1 MEVIFKAE
9 FIDLFFLILC
19 LRVIYISISRG
30 LISENFKIVG
40 ILFSSFFAFQYFA
53 FLGDVLRN
61 KVLFLNVEYL
71 YLASFVLIFFAI
83 YTVFGLMRLIATL
96 LCRKR
101 ESSIGKNWL
110 LLFMGGFR
118 AVFLSSVIIFVL
130 CLSPLDSKHFRN
142 SISFNLFSNVAPK
155 IYFVSLGVYNL
166 INPEAVL
173 NPKVEEYVNLKSLN
187 KKAKK

>member
-30 LISENFKIVG
+30 LISENFKIAG

-53 FLGDVLRN
+53 FLGDVLQN
-61 KVLFLNVEYL
+61 KVFFLNVEYL
-71 YLASFVLIFFAI
+71 HLASFILIFFAT
-83 YTVFGLMRLIATL
+83 YTVFGLVRLIVTL

-110 LLFMGGFR
+110 LLCMGVFR
-118 AVFLSSVIIFVL
+118 AIFLSSVIIFVL

-142 SISFNLFSNVAPK
+142 SISFNLFSDVAPN
-155 IYFVSLGVYNL
+155 IYFISLGTYNL

-173 NPKVEEYVNLKSLN
+173 NSKVEEYVNLKSLD